1 MPGEIKNTL
10 LIFSGKG
17 GVGKSTIATNI
28 ALAFAQKGLKVG
40 LLDADIHGP
49 NLALM
54 LGVQEKQIFSCGNDF
69 ILPIEVSKNLSL
81 VSIAYF
87 IPKTDT
93 PIIWR
98 GPAKMKVIERFV
110 KEVSWGDLDWLIVD
124 APPGT
129 GDEPL
134 SIAQLLPKAGAVIV
148 TTPQDVSLLD
158 SKKAINFAKELKLK
172 IYGLIENMSGLQCPH
187 CNKIIDL
194 FKSGGGEKVAKKYKI
209 PFLGYIPI
217 DPKIVISGDSGCPI
231 IIDKESS
238 TAKNFLLIANKIIN
252 KK

>member
-28 ALAFAQKGLKVG
+28 ALAFVQKGLKVG

-54 LGVQEKQIFSCGNDF
+54 LGVQEKKIFSCGNDF
-69 ILPIEVSKNLSL
+69 ILPIEVNKNLLL

-98 GPAKMKVIERFV
+98 GPAKMKIIERFV

-187 CNKIIDL
+187 CNKTIDL

-217 DPKIVISGDSGCPI
+217 DPKIVISSDSGCPI
-231 IIDKESS
+231 VIDKKSS